1 MLETKIQALT
11 VSPENVRPLEKM
23 SNSFFN
29 EDLLLLAVKC
39 SAAVIVI
46 GVLFGTFYLGV
57 KSFILK

>member
-11 VSPENVRPLEKM
+11 VSPENVGPLEKM

-29 EDLLLLAVKC
+29 EDLLLLAVKY

-57 KSFILK
+57 IS